1 MSESSKKWYVL
12 RAAGGKEKK
21 AKEYLEKEIERRSLQ
36 DLVSQVLVPTEKVY
50 KIRDGKRVCTERLY
64 FPGYVLIEAELTGEL
79 QHIIR
84 NEIPHMSGFLT
95 EKRDVGKT
103 QEKIPVPIREDE
115 VRRILGEQDE
125 QATTEAETVVDYK
138 TGDAVKIT
146 DGPFNGF
153 DGTVEEIVEDR
164 SKLKVMVMIFG
175 RKTILELIFTQV
187 TKESSKIMAKEI
199 AGFIK
204 LQIKGG
210 AANPSPP
217 VGPALGSK
225 GLNIMDFCKQFNAR
239 TQESAGKVLPVVI
252 TVYSDKS
259 FTFEVKQP
267 PVAVQLKE
275 AAKISAGSAEPNRKK
290 VGSVTWEQVKAI
302 AETKMADMNC
312 FTLKSAMTMV
322 AGTARSMGIK
332 VEGEFPEL

>member
-50 KIRDGKRVCTERLY
+50 RIRDGKRICTERLFY
-64 FPGYVLIEAELTGEL
+64 PGYVLIEAELTGEL

-95 EKRDVGKT
+95 EKRDVARGTGKA
-103 QEKIPVPIREDE
+103 QEEKLPIPLRDDE

-125 QATTEAETVVDYK
+125 MANAETETVIDYK

-146 DGPFNGF
+146 DGPFTGF

-175 RKTILELIFTQV
+175 RKTLLELNFTQV
-187 TKESSKIMAKEI
+187 TKE
-199 AGFIK
+199 
-204 LQIKGG
+204 
-210 AANPSPP
+210 
-217 VGPALGSK
+217 
-225 GLNIMDFCKQFNAR
+225 
-239 TQESAGKVLPVVI
+239 
-252 TVYSDKS
+252 
-259 FTFEVKQP
+259 
-267 PVAVQLKE
+267 
-275 AAKISAGSAEPNRKK
+275 
-290 VGSVTWEQVKAI
+290 
-302 AETKMADMNC
+302 
-312 FTLKSAMTMV
+312 
-322 AGTARSMGIK
+322 
-332 VEGEFPEL
+332 